1 MDEQTPSLY
10 NMMTGYYSMAV
21 PKSLPGLSLSPE
33 IARTSM
39 LNLLKNKNID
49 LADLDTVKTNMEV
62 IHSDNVNETIR
73 TDHGIEHERQI
84 MLSDSTILNERIYT
98 GISGNKINK
107 FHQFFYRSDDWNRQV
122 LRHINPSLVDTIYLS
137 WHEYLVIGEN
147 VEDPIPLTEEQVLAF
162 PQFTHDDVLSN
173 SGMHP
178 DAIAIL
184 EKELGLNIRVWLT
197 ESAFRE
203 KKFNPEPW
211 IFKWAQTLVNIQ
223 NYSLM
228 LRNPYI
234 DIIMIQSLMGWN
246 TTSAINH
253 GNQFPDYVPEYNG
266 EDSCSPYGRTA
277 TAFSINFWND
287 ISVGMTHMQELQFS
301 NDDNEH
307 LGEISDDPFD
317 NYLSPDEGFTY
328 SYLLGWKLF
337 NIDQSI
343 QRALITNIANENK
356 TLLFGNDYV
365 SGFTNNIRCIYITSR
380 VENNT
385 PSIDQYINGDG
396 NLFYDTT
403 YVDFS
408 NTLGGYQE
416 LVIPAYSVVLFEETQ
431 PHITYT
437 DPSDYYLHP
446 VYPNPFNSVTTIK
459 YDVSELNFVSIN
471 IYYYDCMGCLV
482 MGVAS
487 KF

>member
-1 MDEQTPSLY
+1 
-10 NMMTGYYSMAV
+10 
-21 PKSLPGLSLSPE
+21 
-33 IARTSM
+33 
-39 LNLLKNKNID
+39 
-49 LADLDTVKTNMEV
+49 
-62 IHSDNVNETIR
+62 
-73 TDHGIEHERQI
+73 
-84 MLSDSTILNERIYT
+84 
-98 GISGNKINK
+98 
-107 FHQFFYRSDDWNRQV
+107 
-122 LRHINPSLVDTIYLS
+122 
-137 WHEYLVIGEN
+137 
-147 VEDPIPLTEEQVLAF
+147 
-162 PQFTHDDVLSN
+162 
-173 SGMHP
+173 
-178 DAIAIL
+178 
-184 EKELGLNIRVWLT
+184 
-197 ESAFRE
+197 
-203 KKFNPEPW
+203 
-211 IFKWAQTLVNIQ
+211 
-223 NYSLM
+223 M

-234 DIIMIQSLMGWN
+234 DIMMIQSLMGWN

-356 TLLFGNDYV
+356 TLLFGNDYA

-380 VENNT
+380 GENNT

-408 NTLGGYQE
+408 NTSGGYQE

-431 PHITYT
+431 PPITYT

-459 YDVSELNFVSIN
+459 YDVSELNFISIN
-471 IYYYDCMGCLV
+471 IYDIQGRLV
-482 MGVAS
+482 KKLYNAEQSPGYHTLQWDAS
-487 KF
+487 NVSSGIYIVYMQIDNKTNQSVIISLIK